1 MKSNKPSS
9 TKQTQTPPIMEF
21 NWEKTARD
29 IDFLNNNTV
38 FGRIPSIQSNYDTFL
53 ETQDGSDEKIYQR
66 IVDTELPITGPAV
79 FGIEGQITLRKNNFP
94 YNFGGNRHYLLWIH
108 PGCSIALKNQIFTK
122 KGINDVL
129 DKLLANGPENIK
141 NADRIIFRNSI
152 QNKSVLLVEHFHIVF
167 RQDN

>member
-1 MKSNKPSS
+1 MNSHEPNQIKNK
-9 TKQTQTPPIMEF
+9 TPPIMKF
-21 NWEKTARD
+21 NWETTAGD

-38 FGRIPSIQSNYDTFL
+38 FGRTRNIQSKYDKFL
-53 ETQDGSDEKIYQR
+53 ETQDGSNEKIYER
-66 IVDTELPITGPAV
+66 IVDTELPITGPTV

-94 YNFGGNRHYLLWIH
+94 YNFGGNLHYLLWIH
-108 PGCSIALKNQIFTK
+108 PGCSRALQTQIFTK

-129 DKLLANGPENIK
+129 DKLLANGPDNIK
-141 NADRIIFRNSI
+141 KADRIVFRDSL